1 MTPEEV
7 TASLNDIINEAYSK
21 LDSICKT
28 VVDDRSQLH
37 SVYCVYGI
45 YCITVQVRY

>member
-7 TASLNDIINEAYSK
+7 TARVDDIINEAYSK

-28 VVDDRSQLH
+28 VVDDRSQLQ
-37 SVYCVYGI
+37 SVY
-45 YCITVQVRY
+45 R